1 MQGVAPWSSGCQVS
15 VALLVETEQDL
26 HQTVRAVHFERTA
39 QNEMCRSAE
48 AGTHACAC
56 SPPPLPGALLAG
68 ILRWRWLTSGA
79 WSSQGELQGPPA
91 DRTKRDDARGV
102 REPLEG

>member
-56 SPPPLPGALLAG
+56 TYPPFGRAPRRYCQMADVWCVEQPRRAP
-68 ILRWRWLTSGA
+68 RTSG
-79 WSSQGELQGPPA
+79 
-91 DRTKRDDARGV
+91 
-102 REPLEG
+102 